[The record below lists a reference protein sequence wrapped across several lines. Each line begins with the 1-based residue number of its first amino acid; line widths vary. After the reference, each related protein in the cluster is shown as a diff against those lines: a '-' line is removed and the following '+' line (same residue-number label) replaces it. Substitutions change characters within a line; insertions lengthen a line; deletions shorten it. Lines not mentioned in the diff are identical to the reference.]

1 MNKPTFTAGRYLW
14 PLGAAKDSRDT
25 ITSKSRVVPLFTV
38 RDLRATNLDQETS
51 EVHRALPF
59 PPVRGKLYAIPGPEQ
74 PSTADGGGA
83 GHAGCT
89 VPLSSPGPVHPMQL
103 WRNTPGAKAQAAGSR
118 RVALSGGTD
127 YRVTLG
133 TTQPPSDAPVLAMI
147 MAPRGDA
154 GVRTE
159 LQGHTWG
166 DSPGKSQLCLGPE
179 GRTKPGRQCYREAV
193 HISTFGV
200 SIMQVLWMSPT
211 SIGGV
216 IEVAKVR

>member
-1 MNKPTFTAGRYLW
+1 MYSPALISRACS
-14 PLGAAKDSRDT
+14 PSAALEKYSRGEGT
-25 ITSKSRVVPLFTV
+25 
-38 RDLRATNLDQETS
+38 
-51 EVHRALPF
+51 
-59 PPVRGKLYAIPGPEQ
+59 
-74 PSTADGGGA
+74 
-83 GHAGCT
+83 GCWK
-89 VPLSSPGPVHPMQL
+89 Q
-103 WRNTPGAKAQAAGSR
+103 KGS
-118 RVALSGGTD
+118 LSGGTD

-147 MAPRGDA
+147 MAPSGDA

-200 SIMQVLWMSPT
+200 SIMQVPWMSPT